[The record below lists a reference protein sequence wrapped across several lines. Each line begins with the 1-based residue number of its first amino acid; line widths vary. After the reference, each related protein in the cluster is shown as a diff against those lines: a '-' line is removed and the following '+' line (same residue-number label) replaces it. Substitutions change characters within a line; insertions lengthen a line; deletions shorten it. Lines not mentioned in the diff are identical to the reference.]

1 MAVLWPL
8 TRIWRNTGICSGPGF
23 SLESEGGISLVLCRW
38 WLIPLVSR
46 SSCGGRLLHGRVR
59 CNPCGVAEEGWG
71 EGMRVRLGHASL
83 GEWLE
88 ISLRKG
94 LARWC
99 WMIP

>member
-8 TRIWRNTGICSGPGF
+8 MRIWRNTGICSGPGF

-71 EGMRVRLGHASL
+71 GRDEGEVGSCVPWRVVGDLF
-83 GEWLE
+83 E
-88 ISLRKG
+88 KG
-94 LARWC
+94 VG
-99 WMIP
+99 